1 MQQGRQFTR
10 LSSWQILPPLR
21 ANRTGKL
28 SEREPL
34 TLSYPVLPGAV
45 ALEWPASCT
54 HTRQMLPSSHQAPTF
69 HLPPS
74 DQSPNRDGSA
84 VLAEAFAEF
93 IGVSAKLEDSFR
105 ELQREV
111 AQLNLELAARNAALE
126 TSLEENEGIRLAL
139 VDVVDSMPCGVLVLG
154 RAGRV
159 LRMNPEACRLLA
171 IVPEPGS
178 SAALADVAQSAGV
191 DLVSLS
197 AIEGE
202 SELCLPTKEKGKR
215 WLQLRTRRLP
225 GKPSGVEAI
234 LILSD
239 ASAHKQAEQDRE
251 AGRQAVAL
259 AEVAATLAHEI
270 RNPLTSLELFVSLM
284 EDDPARAG
292 EWLSH
297 LRAGLRKMGGT
308 VNNVLSFHG
317 GAFPLLRPVPLGR
330 AIAEAAEFVRP
341 ITDQAGLTLVVAGE
355 TLPVSVMA
363 NEAGLQQIVLNL
375 VMNAVRHTEPGGT
388 VSLAVSQPRPKH
400 ARLEVRDSG
409 SGIAAEH
416 LRDIFQAGWS
426 AAGERSGLGLAVCQ
440 RIAAQCGSVIEVA
453 SVAGEGATFLM
464 ELRIL

>member
-1 MQQGRQFTR
+1 
-10 LSSWQILPPLR
+10 
-21 ANRTGKL
+21 
-28 SEREPL
+28 
-34 TLSYPVLPGAV
+34 
-45 ALEWPASCT
+45 
-54 HTRQMLPSSHQAPTF
+54 MLAQ
-69 HLPPS
+69 
-74 DQSPNRDGSA
+74 
-84 VLAEAFAEF
+84 AFAEF

-111 AQLNLELAARNAALE
+111 AQLNVELAARNAALE
-126 TSLEENEGIRLAL
+126 ASLRENEGIRLAL
-139 VDVVDSMPCGVLVLG
+139 VDIVDSMPCGVLVLG
-154 RAGRV
+154 RDGRV
-159 LRMNPEACRLLA
+159 LRINPEASRLLA
-171 IVPEPGS
+171 VAPDAVAPEPGL
-178 SAALADVAQSAGV
+178 SATLADISRSAGV

-202 SELCLPTKEKGKR
+202 SELCVPAKEQGKR

-284 EDDPARAG
+284 EEDPARAA

-297 LRAGLRKMGGT
+297 LRAGLRTMGGT

-317 GAFPLLRPVPLGR
+317 GAFPLLRAVPLGR

-341 ITDQAGLTLVVAGE
+341 IMDQAGLTLVVAGE
-355 TLPVSVMA
+355 TLPGSVMA

-388 VSLAVSQPRPKH
+388 VSLSLSRPRPTH
-400 ARLEVRDSG
+400 VRLEVRDSG

-416 LRDIFQAGWS
+416 LGNIFEAGWS

-464 ELRIL
+464 ELPIL